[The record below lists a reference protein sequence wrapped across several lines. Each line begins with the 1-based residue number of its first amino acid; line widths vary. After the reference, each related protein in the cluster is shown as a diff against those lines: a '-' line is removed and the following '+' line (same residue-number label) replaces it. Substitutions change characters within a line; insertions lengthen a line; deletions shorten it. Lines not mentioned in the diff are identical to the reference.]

1 MKTLPLSS
9 LLVISVLAVT
19 SAVAAGP
26 RSKNISRQVNTE
38 PAYSAP
44 GSTAEKTMVVK
55 NGKRTTTVVCD
66 GASPKCKAHCGK

>member
-1 MKTLPLSS
+1 MKTLRLSS

-19 SAVAAGP
+19 SAIAAGP
-26 RSKNISRQVNTE
+26 RSKNIPRPVNTE

-44 GSTAEKTMVVK
+44 APTAEKTMVVK
-55 NGKRTTTVVCD
+55 TGKRTTTVVCD

>member
-1 MKTLPLSS
+1 MKTLRLSS
-9 LLVISVLAVT
+9 LIVISVLAMT

-26 RSKNISRQVNTE
+26 RSKNIPRPVNTE

-44 GSTAEKTMVVK
+44 STAEKSMVVK

>member
-1 MKTLPLSS
+1 MKTLRRS
-9 LLVISVLAVT
+9 LLIVISVLAMT
-19 SAVAAGP
+19 SAIAAGP
-26 RSKNISRQVNTE
+26 RSKNIPRSVNSE
-38 PAYSAP
+38 PAYSAS